1 MKNKFIITVSDIH
14 GVKQYTLHQII
25 KVFVVWVVLA
35 VVIIF
40 AIGALVVNSLSDE
53 VEDLNTL
60 TQGLVETKKELEMKN
75 TALQTDILRKSETLE
90 SMNEHLSEIEKIV
103 GLEPD
108 IESAFGDRANSAKN
122 KMVEK
127 VQQTRLTVAQLSIL
141 NRSIPNGNP
150 LKIYKKITDK
160 FGYRIH
166 PITKK
171 RQFHAGI
178 DLSAASGTAIYAPAD
193 GVVESA
199 KGKGTYG
206 KYLLLDHPFG
216 FKTAYGHLSRF
227 AVKKGDYISKGDI
240 IGYVGNTGRSTGP
253 HLHFEI
259 RYLNKWLNPQK
270 FLNWSSS
277 TYINIMATQSAVNW
291 VALMNQIKSRLQIQA
306 LNNINHTRISYGA
319 F

>member
-178 DLSAASGTAIYAPAD
+178 DLSAATGTAIYAPAD
-193 GVVESA
+193 GVVEYA

>member
-35 VVIIF
+35 VVIMF

-60 TQGLVETKKELEMKN
+60 TDGLVQTKKELEIRNK
-75 TALQTDILRKSETLE
+75 ALQTDILRKSETLE

-108 IESAFGDRANSAKN
+108 LESAFGDRANSAKD
-122 KMVEK
+122 KMVQK
-127 VQQTRLTVAQLSIL
+127 VQRTRVTVAQLSIL
-141 NRSIPNGNP
+141 NRSVPNGIP
-150 LKIYKKITDK
+150 LKKYKKMTDK

-178 DLSAASGTAIYAPAD
+178 DFSAPTGTPIYATAD
-193 GVVESA
+193 GVVEYA

-206 KYLLLDHPFG
+206 NYLLIDHPFG

-227 AVKKGDYISKGDI
+227 AVKKGDYISKGDL
-240 IGYVGNTGRSTGP
+240 IGYVGNTGRSTGS

-277 TYINIMATQSAVNW
+277 TYIDVMASESAVNW
-291 VALMNQIKSRLQIQA
+291 VALMKQIESRLQIQA
-306 LNNINHTRISYGA
+306 LNNINNIRISYGA

>member
-193 GVVESA
+193 GVVEYA

>member
-1 MKNKFIITVSDIH
+1 MKNKFIITVSDIN

-25 KVFVVWVVLA
+25 KVFVVWIVLA
-35 VVIIF
+35 VVVIF

-53 VEDLNTL
+53 VEELNTL
-60 TQGLVETKKELEMKN
+60 TDGLVQTKKELERKN
-75 TALQTDILRKSETLE
+75 KALQTDILRKSETLE

-103 GLEPD
+103 GLEPN
-108 IESAFGDRANSAKN
+108 IESAFDDRANSAKD
-122 KMVEK
+122 KMVQK
-127 VQQTRLTVAQLSIL
+127 VQQTRVTVAQLSIL
-141 NRSIPNGNP
+141 NRSVPNGIP
-150 LKIYKKITDK
+150 LKKYKKITDK

-178 DLSAASGTAIYAPAD
+178 DFSAAIGTPIYATAD
-193 GVVESA
+193 GVVEYA

-206 KYLLLDHPFG
+206 NYLLIDHPFG
-216 FKTAYGHLSRF
+216 FKTAYGHLSGF

-240 IGYVGNTGRSTGP
+240 IGYVGNTGRSTGS

-277 TYINIMATQSAVNW
+277 TYMDVMASESAVNW
-291 VALMNQIKSRLQIQA
+291 VALMNQIETRLQIQA
-306 LNNINHTRISYGA
+306 LNNINNIRISYGA